1 MADFEDRIENGE
13 MEDMEFDNTVI
24 LQGDD
29 GQDYTFEVLDVIEYE
44 GNQYVILLGDGED
57 EVTILMLDA
66 EGGDEETESYSAVED
81 EAVLQ
86 AVFDIF
92 KENNSDIFDFAD

>member
-1 MADFEDRIENGE
+1 MADFEDRIEE

-29 GQDYTFEVLDVIEYE
+29 GQDYSFEVLDVIEYK
-44 GNQYVILLGDGED
+44 GGQYVILLGEGED
-57 EVTILMLDA
+57 EVTILMLDPA
-66 EGGDEETESYSAVED
+66 ESDDEETESYSAVED

-86 AVFDIF
+86 AVFEIF

>member
-1 MADFEDRIENGE
+1 
-13 MEDMEFDNTVI
+13 MEFDNTVI